1 MVRNAAPGLGQG
13 VDTHATSKVT
23 LVDDDGE
30 RPRAPKVIQG
40 FLCYFLRSL
49 YQGAG
54 EG

>member
-1 MVRNAAPGLGQG
+1 MVRNAATGLGQG
-13 VDTHATSKVT
+13 VDTHATSNVT

-30 RPRAPKVIQG
+30 RPRAHKVIQG
-40 FLCYFLRSL
+40 FLCYFLRTV